1 MSGAGRIGERF
12 DLLRRESRGGFVAY
26 LTAGDPHPSR
36 TPSLVEALDRGGADV
51 IELGVPF
58 SDPLA
63 DGPVIQ
69 RASERAL
76 AAGTTLA
83 RVLASVREVR
93 PRVEAGIV
101 LFSYA
106 NPILAY
112 GASRFLDDASAAGVD
127 GLLVLDLPPEEMGD
141 FREGLIA
148 RGLDPIFLIAPTSS
162 EARITQA
169 AVLGR
174 GFLYGISRLGV
185 TGMRQEV
192 GDAAETLA
200 TRVKAITEMPLALG
214 FGVSEPDHV
223 RAFQRIADAAVVG
236 SRLVDA
242 VARHGG
248 ESDLPDRIEAM
259 VRWLRGAGE
268 KPQE

>member
-1 MSGAGRIGERF
+1 FKDDPIDGDQIEQTDGRWILGMSGNARLLHRHFGRLQIETRAGVQVRNDGIDNGLFHTRARER
-12 DLLRRESRGGFVAY
+12 
-26 LTAGDPHPSR
+26 
-36 TPSLVEALDRGGADV
+36 
-51 IELGVPF
+51 LG
-58 SDPLA
+58 
-63 DGPVIQ
+63 
-69 RASERAL
+69 
-76 AAGTTLA
+76 T
-83 RVLASVREVR
+83 RVD
-93 PRVEAGIV
+93 AGIV

-112 GASRFLDDASAAGVD
+112 GAPRFLADASAAGVD

-148 RGLDPIFLIAPTSS
+148 HGLDPIFLIAPTSS
-162 EARITQA
+162 AARIRQA
-169 AVLGR
+169 AALGR

-192 GDAAETLA
+192 GDAAAELA

-242 VARHGG
+242 VARHGH
-248 ESDLPDRIEAM
+248 EPDLPDRIEAM
-259 VRWLRGAGE
+259 VRWLRGCGE